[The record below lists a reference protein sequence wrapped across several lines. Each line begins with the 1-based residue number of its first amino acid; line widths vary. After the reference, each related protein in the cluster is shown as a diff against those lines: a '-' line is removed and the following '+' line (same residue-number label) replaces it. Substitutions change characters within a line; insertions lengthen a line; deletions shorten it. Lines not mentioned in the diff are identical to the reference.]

1 MMVTINYTRSSNFY
15 NLRIFL
21 NISSKIMKVFFTIL
35 FLILSLQSL
44 VKADDINEFEIEGIS
59 VGDSLLDHFSKDE
72 IDNARKH
79 QYTPSAKYPNT
90 KFLIVRLQSYKN
102 LEMYEQLSFTILKN
116 DEEKII
122 HSVEGFIYYEKNI
135 KECSKFKDEIVIEL
149 KNYINDENVK
159 SYNSRAKH
167 MQDESGKSIVE
178 ETIFL
183 FPSEAVFRVSCTDW
197 SEEMKFRDELRVVIN
212 SVKFSN
218 YLRSLWSE

>member
-21 NISSKIMKVFFTIL
+21 NISSKIMKVFFIIL

>member
-1 MMVTINYTRSSNFY
+1 MVTINYTRSSNFY

>member
-1 MMVTINYTRSSNFY
+1 MVTINYTRSSNFY

-218 YLRSLWSE
+218 YLRSL